1 MLAGGAVLLIV
12 FLGLLY
18 GVLRA
23 PDSGPDGLP
32 QTDQSSEVRLETYL
46 AEKER
51 ASAYEVVRDHLDLR
65 SKEPGIAAVYCR
77 DCSHRWV
84 AGEIEF
90 RGDVDF
96 QDHAGRLQHHTY
108 VAVLS
113 GSSQEG
119 WSVEDVTV
127 KPKKRGLP

>member
-1 MLAGGAVLLIV
+1 MFIV
-12 FLGLLY
+12 FIGLFY
-18 GVLRA
+18 AALRA
-23 PDSGPDGLP
+23 PDPKPDGLS
-32 QTDQSSEVRLETYL
+32 QSSQSSEARLETYL

-51 ASAYEVVRDHLDLR
+51 ASAYEAVRDHLDLR

-84 AGEIEF
+84 AGRIEF
-90 RGDVDF
+90 SGDVDF
-96 QDHAGRLQHHTY
+96 KDTAGRLQHHAY
-108 VAVLS
+108 VVVLS

-119 WSVEDVTV
+119 WTVESVAV